1 MDTQTIE
8 RGQGRSRLK
17 HPQWSARLSGLLIGL
32 FFSCAAWADAPVNV
46 PLSTHA
52 AIAFSAHREPLWL
65 AAQLLP
71 AVIAALFLFTGLG
84 MRLREL
90 CARIAGGRWFWTVTL
105 FACAYIVVSALLTLP
120 FDYYRQIVD
129 LRTWNEL
136 DQTPAQ
142 WLVGEAV
149 SLAVRVVIAGLF
161 IWIPYALIAKRPRFW
176 WLYATLALIPVAFFV
191 LVALPVWVDPLTTN
205 YTPLADKTL
214 EAKIETLAARCGV
227 PHIPVFIGGDDDTA
241 IGLGPTKRVI
251 LSKDIFKNETPDQ
264 IEFTVGH
271 ELKHYIEG
279 DNWKA
284 LAIIAGLM
292 LLGFFLAD
300 RIGRFLIAR
309 FSRLF
314 GFDDLA
320 DPASLPLIV
329 LILSLVWLAVLPGF
343 NLFARHIEHEADR
356 FGLELTHQNH
366 AAATL
371 FASWSK
377 DRLRNVE
384 HDRFQTIF
392 DATHPSDGDR
402 IRFANTYR
410 PWADGEPLVYGDVCR
425 KAP

>member
-1 MDTQTIE
+1 M
-8 RGQGRSRLK
+8 
-17 HPQWSARLSGLLIGL
+17 
-32 FFSCAAWADAPVNV
+32 
-46 PLSTHA
+46 
-52 AIAFSAHREPLWL
+52 AHREPLWL

-71 AVIAALFLFTGLG
+71 ALIAALFLFTGLG

-120 FDYYRQIVD
+120 FDYYREIVD
-129 LRTWNEL
+129 LRAWNEL

-142 WLVGEAV
+142 WLVGEMV
-149 SLAVRVVIAGLF
+149 SLTVRVVVAGLF
-161 IWIPYALIAKRPRFW
+161 IWIPYALIAKQPRLW
-176 WLYATLALIPVAFFV
+176 WLYAALALVPVAFFV
-191 LVALPVWVDPLTTN
+191 LVALPVWVDPLTTS

-251 LSKDIFKNETPDQ
+251 LDKDIFKKETTDQ

-284 LAIIAGLM
+284 LAIIAFFM

-309 FSRLF
+309 FSSCS
-314 GFDDLA
+314 
-320 DPASLPLIV
+320 ASMISRIPRHFPLIV
-329 LILSLVWLAVLPGF
+329 LSSASFGWPYCRDSIFLRGTSSTKPTVSASNSHTRTMRRQPWSRAGPRTICAMSNGTASRRSSPRPIPPMPTVSASPTPIAPGQKASRSSMAMSASLLP
-343 NLFARHIEHEADR
+343 RHDID
-356 FGLELTHQNH
+356 
-366 AAATL
+366 
-371 FASWSK
+371 AS
-377 DRLRNVE
+377 
-384 HDRFQTIF
+384 
-392 DATHPSDGDR
+392 
-402 IRFANTYR
+402 
-410 PWADGEPLVYGDVCR
+410 R
-425 KAP
+425 KPAWRG